1 MKIVFT
7 CVAISMLLSGCSRYQ
22 IDVTTIGNIIEII
35 FKIIAAI
42 VGVFFVFLSILNLK
56 DRSTCWTCLF
66 MAVLIITMCFL
77 IVFVFPVKHYRN
89 TYIEVERVDN
99 NKYIQCINN
108 TKMLIISAN
117 SSRASD
123 TSTMLLGSDGKPIPC
138 SVVKYTESEI
148 DLPQNKDKKFVSIA
162 E

>member
-1 MKIVFT
+1 MKRVFT

-77 IVFVFPVKHYRN
+77 IVFVFPV
-89 TYIEVERVDN
+89 
-99 NKYIQCINN
+99 
-108 TKMLIISAN
+108 S
-117 SSRASD
+117 SSRVIRFL
-123 TSTMLLGSDGKPIPC
+123 TFILGFI
-138 SVVKYTESEI
+138 
-148 DLPQNKDKKFVSIA
+148 
-162 E
+162 